1 MKKDLYKSGADI
13 KALEVV
19 IAARK
24 ESVNNDKNKAIFS
37 MSIPWGEN
45 TTFTALRR
53 RIRLGS
59 MRLDSFEVGCQVELT
74 RCQNCTSSRYS

>member
-37 MSIPWGEN
+37 MSIPWEKMPRSQRYGD
-45 TTFTALRR
+45 
-53 RIRLGS
+53 GS
-59 MRLDSFEVGCQVELT
+59 GLD
-74 RCQNCTSSRYS
+74 R